1 LRLPESVKVMVREG
15 ALSAGHARTLI
26 GAEDAEARARQIVDA
41 ALNVRQAEQRSSNQ
55 KKPSSNK
62 ALEKDADTAAL
73 ERDLTQRL
81 GLAVNVHHRGDKGG
95 ELRVSYKTLEQLDE
109 IVRRLGRT

>member
-1 LRLPESVKVMVREG
+1 M
-15 ALSAGHARTLI
+15 
-26 GAEDAEARARQIVDA
+26 
-41 ALNVRQAEQRSSNQ
+41 
-55 KKPSSNK
+55 
-62 ALEKDADTAAL
+62 LEKDADTAAL

-81 GLAVNVHHRGDKGG
+81 GLAVAVHHRGDKGG